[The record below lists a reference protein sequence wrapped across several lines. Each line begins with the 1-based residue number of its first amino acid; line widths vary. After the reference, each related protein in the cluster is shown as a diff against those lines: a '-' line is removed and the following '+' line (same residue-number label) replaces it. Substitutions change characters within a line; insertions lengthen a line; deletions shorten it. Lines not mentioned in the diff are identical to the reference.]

1 MHCTNCGQELPEDSR
16 ICQCC
21 GASQAEEI
29 VDEATAKLSG
39 QIPTPEPME
48 ETEREPL
55 PEDVWES
62 KPMELNLEGEVA
74 ETPKKKKKKIVLI
87 VSAVVALLLLVV
99 GLIGFLALD
108 WGLYI
113 RDFFQ
118 RRKDP
123 EEYKNIVEE
132 RAIEDQGLSELGI
145 VKRLLLNAYSDNRE
159 LAEKGGREVTVE
171 LQLDSQMRSLLELVM
186 AGDADSLAQLDS
198 LGTVDLTFVSADAGD
213 KIQGTLKVALEDDH
227 LITLDV
233 VLDVEEDALY
243 LTIPEVNETALM
255 IPLEDAPPILQDFA
269 RSQQTNQAW
278 NEFVLRC
285 PDEETLAATIDQFLI
300 AAVHEIDNVEMNTDG
315 ELEASGVSQGATVLT
330 YDITDKTVQNMVI
343 AMLETARND
352 DQMMDLLDNY
362 NQLAEDINRINPEA
376 EPLPTL
382 EGESVDQ
389 TIENVKAWET
399 TGETLLTVDTYVNR
413 KGQISGRTYRLE
425 NGELEISYRVAMRG
439 FEGGVEVLV
448 EYDGVEISLAGS
460 VEYDDGALSGEAA
473 MKVDDWDLLA
483 FQITDIPLKGR
494 GGSVLMKPGSYAQ
507 ELLSKET
514 GLSETLLDFADLGL
528 EMTFAEDTT
537 TISLKSGSTDVLNV
551 TAKEEIVEAQ
561 PVALPEQST
570 EEPLVWLLSMDA
582 KELVGILEKLGLDD
596 QIIDLILEEFLGSIL
611 SAA

>member
-21 GASQAEEI
+21 GVSQAEEI
-29 VDEATAKLSG
+29 VDEATAKLPG
-39 QIPTPEPME
+39 RIPMPEPVE
-48 ETEREPL
+48 ETKQEPL
-55 PEDVWES
+55 PEDIWES

-74 ETPKKKKKKIVLI
+74 EPPKKKKKKTVLI
-87 VSAVVALLLLVV
+87 VSAIVAVLLLVV

-118 RRKDP
+118 RMKEP

-132 RAIEDQGLSELGI
+132 RAIEDRGLSELGI

-159 LAEKGGREVTVE
+159 LAEKGGREITVE
-171 LQLDSQMRSLLELVM
+171 LQLDSKMRSLLELVM

-198 LGTVDLTFVSADAGD
+198 LGTVDLTFVSADTGD

-233 VLDVEEDALY
+233 VLDVEADALY

-255 IPLEDAPPILQDFA
+255 IPLEDAAPILQDFA
-269 RSQQTNQAW
+269 NSRLTNQAW

-300 AAVHEIDNVEMNTDG
+300 AAVHEIDNVEMDTDG

-389 TIENVKAWET
+389 AIENVKAWET

-425 NGELEISYRVAMRG
+425 NGELEISYRVAMSG

-473 MKVDDWDLLA
+473 MKVDDLELLA
-483 FQITDIPLKGR
+483 FQIKDIPLEGR
-494 GGSVLMKPGSYAQ
+494 GGSVLMKPGSFTQ
-507 ELLSKET
+507 KLLSEQT

-551 TAKEEIVEAQ
+551 TTKEEIVEAQ
-561 PVALPEQST
+561 PVALPEEST
-570 EEPLVWLLSMDA
+570 EEPLVWLLGMDA
-582 KELVGILEKLGLDD
+582 KELAGILETLGLDD
-596 QIIDLILEEFLGSIL
+596 QIIDLILEEFLGGIR